1 MSTLWN
7 TGSLLFLAAGIPK
20 QHITLLHCT
29 TAYPAPLDEVNLKAM
44 CHLQQAFGTKVG
56 YSDHTLGIE
65 VPIAAVALGATLIE
79 KHITLD
85 RTMEGPDHQASLE
98 PHEWK
103 AMVTA
108 IRQVE
113 KALSGSGCKEV
124 TPSEWKNR
132 AAARKSI
139 VARTM
144 IRRGELFSAENLT
157 VKRPGTGLSPML
169 WDSVLGQPAKR
180 DFQEDELIEL

>member
-1 MSTLWN
+1 
-7 TGSLLFLAAGIPK
+7 
-20 QHITLLHCT
+20 
-29 TAYPAPLDEVNLKAM
+29 LDEVNLKAM

-113 KALSGSGCKEV
+113 KALSGSGC